1 MLMLA
6 KQAITL
12 FVTMGLVPTTG
23 TSSWNGQDQIHTP
36 GGPLEGWSE
45 GKVKEALNNYY
56 RSRQNAKTLEY
67 WPFTLRS
74 FVPWF
79 LHDIIVKMIPTMR
92 QHAVT
97 WIGKTRVGKSVGS
110 KTMLF
115 AQSRFEIAAAD
126 RSDLV
131 PSIVTANHL
140 DFFKAEPLTKLKP
153 GMFDDGLLQKMDAS
167 FLKAFLNPAAP
178 WLHRFSVYS
187 CLSPSCCILSSF
199 TYQIY
204 PCPWDSLLCSTCSQ
218 EEDATVWARYSSAQ
232 FDQGA
237 GRHACN
243 NPYNTQVDES
253 IMKVALKD
261 GKTVVSHK
269 DFLDLIGPSFAGVE
283 DSEDMSAILART
295 HLIVL
300 TDSAVYW
307 CLARADKGDVD
318 FITWPSNEPRD
329 LLTHEQKLI
338 FQDYKANPDG
348 HCLLP
353 RFHEDAVRSQE
364 LIRKLL
370 RGETSRVP
378 SLFVDNLSLAKKHL

>member
-1 MLMLA
+1 MPKLWS
-6 KQAITL
+6 T
-12 FVTMGLVPTTG
+12 GL
-23 TSSWNGQDQIHTP
+23 SLCA
-36 GGPLEGWSE
+36 PLSLG
-45 GKVKEALNNYY
+45 
-56 RSRQNAKTLEY
+56 
-67 WPFTLRS
+67 
-74 FVPWF
+74 F

-204 PCPWDSLLCSTCSQ
+204 PCPWDSLLCFYLFTGRRCNRVGAVLFCS
-218 EEDATVWARYSSAQ
+218 V
-232 FDQGA
+232 
-237 GRHACN
+237 
-243 NPYNTQVDES
+243 
-253 IMKVALKD
+253 
-261 GKTVVSHK
+261 
-269 DFLDLIGPSFAGVE
+269 
-283 DSEDMSAILART
+283 
-295 HLIVL
+295 
-300 TDSAVYW
+300 
-307 CLARADKGDVD
+307 
-318 FITWPSNEPRD
+318 
-329 LLTHEQKLI
+329 
-338 FQDYKANPDG
+338 
-348 HCLLP
+348 
-353 RFHEDAVRSQE
+353 
-364 LIRKLL
+364 
-370 RGETSRVP
+370 
-378 SLFVDNLSLAKKHL
+378 

>member
-1 MLMLA
+1 
-6 KQAITL
+6 
-12 FVTMGLVPTTG
+12 
-23 TSSWNGQDQIHTP
+23 
-36 GGPLEGWSE
+36 
-45 GKVKEALNNYY
+45 
-56 RSRQNAKTLEY
+56 
-67 WPFTLRS
+67 
-74 FVPWF
+74 
-79 LHDIIVKMIPTMR
+79 
-92 QHAVT
+92 
-97 WIGKTRVGKSVGS
+97 
-110 KTMLF
+110 
-115 AQSRFEIAAAD
+115 
-126 RSDLV
+126 
-131 PSIVTANHL
+131 
-140 DFFKAEPLTKLKP
+140 
-153 GMFDDGLLQKMDAS
+153 
-167 FLKAFLNPAAP
+167 
-178 WLHRFSVYS
+178 
-187 CLSPSCCILSSF
+187 
-199 TYQIY
+199 
-204 PCPWDSLLCSTCSQ
+204 
-218 EEDATVWARYSSAQ
+218 
-232 FDQGA
+232 
-237 GRHACN
+237 
-243 NPYNTQVDES
+243 
-253 IMKVALKD
+253 MKVALKD